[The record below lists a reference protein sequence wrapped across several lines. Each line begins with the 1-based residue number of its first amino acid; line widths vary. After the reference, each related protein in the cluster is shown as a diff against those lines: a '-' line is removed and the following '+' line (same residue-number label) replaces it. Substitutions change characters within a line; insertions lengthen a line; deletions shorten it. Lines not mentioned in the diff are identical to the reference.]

1 MEVLAF
7 TDQIRIFK
15 ISNST
20 YLKVAKIAGLN
31 VGLYGF
37 GVVDFVV
44 VVVVGKVG
52 NGVGVKWNPGL

>member
-1 MEVLAF
+1 M
-7 TDQIRIFK
+7 
-15 ISNST
+15 
-20 YLKVAKIAGLN
+20 AKIAGLN

-44 VVVVGKVG
+44 VVLVGKVG

>member
-1 MEVLAF
+1 M
-7 TDQIRIFK
+7 
-15 ISNST
+15 
-20 YLKVAKIAGLN
+20 AKIAGLN

-52 NGVGVKWNPGL
+52 NGVGVK